1 MSTDENTKEK
11 IIEVAIECF
20 GEYGYD
26 GTSMRMIAEK
36 SGVSKPAIY
45 YYFPDKEHLF
55 EGIFNYI
62 MEKFMTNLR
71 NISNSE
77 KNAKEKLKD
86 ILLYRFIPI
95 KKSSMIKR
103 FASRIFMSESKNI
116 VKLDHKSLF
125 QKQEKI
131 IIKIIQQGIDEGIFR
146 PDIDKKL
153 FLYSLIGISNIITRN
168 HIMNN
173 EKTIDEDIVE
183 KIFEQLL
190 KGVGLNKNK

>member
-1 MSTDENTKEK
+1 
-11 IIEVAIECF
+11 
-20 GEYGYD
+20 
-26 GTSMRMIAEK
+26 
-36 SGVSKPAIY
+36 
-45 YYFPDKEHLF
+45 
-55 EGIFNYI
+55 
-62 MEKFMTNLR
+62 
-71 NISNSE
+71 
-77 KNAKEKLKD
+77 
-86 ILLYRFIPI
+86 
-95 KKSSMIKR
+95 
-103 FASRIFMSESKNI
+103 MSESKNI

-190 KGVGLNKNK
+190 KGVGLK